1 MINEDHPFHFIKTI
15 LDNESTYSLSKYIYL
30 PDSLSDEREFFHPKG
45 EELTTIYISDLMD
58 SLNSNQELAFH
69 SNIKTKYGKTYHI
82 PMIDFTIKNEIT
94 REAFYRLNNF
104 IDKKIFQ
111 EMTFFSSGH
120 SFHAYSR
127 KLLTHKE
134 WLSFMGSLLLVNPVN
149 AENSII
155 DTRWIGH
162 RIMSGYGSL
171 RWSNNSGKYL
181 QLPKRFEIKL

>member
-1 MINEDHPFHFIKTI
+1 MINKDHPFFFIKSI
-15 LDNESTYSLSKYIYL
+15 LDDESTYSLSKYIYL
-30 PDSLSDEREFFHPKG
+30 PDSLSDERMYFHPNG
-45 EELTTIYISDLMD
+45 TELNENYINYLINN
-58 SLNSNQELAFH
+58 LNYNQELAFH
-69 SNIKTKYGKTYHI
+69 SNIKTKYGKTYHL
-82 PMIDFTIKNEIT
+82 PMIDFTIKDEIN
-94 REAFYRLNNF
+94 RDAFYRLNNF

-111 EMTFFSSGH
+111 DMTFFSSGH

-134 WLSFMGSLLLVNPVN
+134 WLSFMGSLLLVNPVK

-155 DTRWIGH
+155 DTRWVGH

-181 QLPKRFEIKL
+181 QLPKQFEIKL

>member
-1 MINEDHPFHFIKTI
+1 MISKDHPFYLIQSV
-15 LDNESTYSLSKYIYL
+15 LDNESVYSLSKYIYL

-45 EELTTIYISDLMD
+45 SEIQASYICNLMD
-58 SLNSNQELAFH
+58 DLRNNQELAFH
-69 SNIKTKYGKTYHI
+69 SNIKTKYGKNYHI
-82 PMIDFTIKNEIT
+82 PMIDFTIKDEIT
-94 REAFYRLNNF
+94 RDAFYRLNNF

-111 EMTFFSSGH
+111 DMTFFSSGH
-120 SFHAYSR
+120 SFHAYSK

-149 AENSII
+149 SENSII

-181 QLPKRFEIKL
+181 QIPKKFELKF

>member
-1 MINEDHPFHFIKTI
+1 MISKDHPFYLIQSV

-30 PDSLSDEREFFHPKG
+30 PDSLSDEREFVHPNG
-45 EELTTIYISDLMD
+45 TEFTEIYISNLIN

-69 SNIKTKYGKTYHI
+69 SNIKTKYGKTYHV

>member
-1 MINEDHPFHFIKTI
+1 MINKDHPFYLIKTV
-15 LDNESTYSLSKYIYL
+15 LDNESSYSLSKYIYL
-30 PDSLSDEREFFHPKG
+30 PDSLSDEREIFHLKG
-45 EELTTIYISDLMD
+45 SEFTASYISTLIEN
-58 SLNSNQELAFH
+58 LNPNQELAFH

-82 PMIDFTIKNEIT
+82 PMIDFTIKDEIT
-94 REAFYRLNNF
+94 RDAFYRLNNF
-104 IDKKIFQ
+104 IDKKIFK
-111 EMTFFSSGH
+111 EMIFFSSGH
-120 SFHAYSR
+120 SFHAYSS

-149 AENSII
+149 NENSII

>member
-1 MINEDHPFHFIKTI
+1 MINQDHPYIFIKSI
-15 LDNESTYSLSKYIYL
+15 LDNEANYSMSKYIYL
-30 PDSLSDEREFFHPKG
+30 PDSLSDERQFFHPKG
-45 EELTTIYISDLMD
+45 SEFSEYYVSQLINT
-58 SLNSNQELAFH
+58 LNTNQELAFH
-69 SNIKTKYGKTYHI
+69 SNIKTKSGRTYHI
-82 PMIDFTIKNEIT
+82 PMIDFTIQNEIS
-94 REAFYRLNNF
+94 RDAYYRLNNF
-104 IDKKIFQ
+104 ISKKVFN

-120 SFHAYSR
+120 SFHAYSS

-162 RIMSGYGSL
+162 RVMSGYGSL